1 MILYT
6 DHLRLALHYAIKAL
20 KEEEAKI
27 GPDFC
32 SGNRAVFQEALDRV
46 EAMDRGEAY
55 VEIRRR

>member
-6 DHLRLALHYAIKAL
+6 DHLRLALHYAIKTL
-20 KEEEAKI
+20 KEEEAEI

-32 SGNRAVFQEALDRV
+32 SGNRAVFEEALKQV
-46 EAMDRGEAY
+46 NAMDRNEAY